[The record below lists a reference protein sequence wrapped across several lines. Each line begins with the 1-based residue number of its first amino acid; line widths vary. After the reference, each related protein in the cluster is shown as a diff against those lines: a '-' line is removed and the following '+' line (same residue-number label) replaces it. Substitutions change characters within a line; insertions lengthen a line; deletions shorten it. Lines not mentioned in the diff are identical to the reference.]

1 MAKSIIFS
9 KNSRLALKEGV
20 DKLANT
26 VKVTIGPKGRNVV
39 IEKEFGSPLI
49 TNDGVSIAKEIELED
64 KYENMGAQLVKEVAI
79 KTNDVAGDGTT
90 TATVLTQAIMNQ
102 GLDKIEDENC
112 NPVLLRKGMQKATE
126 KCVELLKK
134 IAKPIN
140 TREEIAQVATI
151 SSGDESVGNL
161 IAEAMEV
168 VGKDGVITIEE
179 GHTLDTTLETVKG
192 LEFDR
197 GAVSMHML
205 MDQEKMETVLKNPY
219 IFITDKK
226 INQIAEILP
235 VLEQV
240 IEKAKSLL
248 IIAEDISEEV
258 LATLVVNM
266 QRGAMNAVAIKCPGF
281 GERRKQ
287 ILQDIAIVTG
297 GNVITSDFG
306 LELTDARLENLGS
319 ADMVKVSKNSTIII
333 DGHGKEEAIEERA
346 SQIRREINNHDT
358 SGYDKEKLSERL
370 AKLTGGVGIIKVG
383 AATEIEMKE
392 KKLRIEDALNA
403 TKAAVE
409 EGIVAGGG
417 TALHSLVPELEE
429 YIKTLVDDKEDK
441 DVIEGANI
449 IATAIVAPVAQIAIN
464 AGVDPTKVVTTCRNR
479 RAISKKSIG
488 YDALTGEYKDMIAAG
503 VIDPVKVT
511 RSALQ
516 NASSISGVF
525 LTTEAA
531 IVTIKQ

>member
-9 KNSRLALKEGV
+9 KNSRKALKEGV

-26 VKVTIGPKGRNVV
+26 VKVTIGPKGRNVI
-39 IEKEFGSPLI
+39 IEKDFGSPLI
-49 TNDGVSIAKEIELED
+49 TNDGVSIAREIELED

-90 TATVLTQAIMNQ
+90 TATVLTQSIMNQ
-102 GLDKIEDENC
+102 GLTKIEEENC

-126 KCVELLKK
+126 KCVEILKH
-134 IAKPIN
+134 IAKPIK
-140 TREEIAQVATI
+140 TKAEIAQVATI
-151 SSGDESVGNL
+151 SSGDEEVGKL
-161 IAEAMEV
+161 IARAMEV

-179 GHTLDTTLETVKG
+179 GHSLETALETVKG

-197 GAVSMHML
+197 GAISMHML
-205 MDQEKMETVLKNPY
+205 KDQEKMETVLKNPY
-219 IFITDKK
+219 ILITDKK
-226 INQIAEILP
+226 INQVAEIFP
-235 VLEQV
+235 VLEQ
-240 IEKAKSLL
+240 IAEKSRPLL

-258 LATLVVNM
+258 LATLVVNT
-266 QRGAMNAVAIKCPGF
+266 QRGVMNAVAIKCPGF

-287 ILQDIAIVTG
+287 LLQDIAVVTG
-297 GNVITSDFG
+297 GSIITSDFG
-306 LELTDARLENLGS
+306 LELIDARLENLGS
-319 ADMVKVSKNSTIII
+319 ADIVKVSKNSTIII
-333 DGHGKEEAIEERA
+333 DGHGDEESVEERA
-346 SQIRREINNHDT
+346 SQIRREINDPET
-358 SGYDKEKLSERL
+358 SGYDKEKLTERL

-417 TALHSLVPELEE
+417 TALDSLVPVLEDFVS
-429 YIKTLVDDKEDK
+429 TLEGDEK
-441 DVIEGANI
+441 EGAII
-449 IATAIVAPVAQIAIN
+449 IASAITAPVAQIAIN
-464 AGVDPTKVVTTCRNR
+464 AGVDPLEVV
-479 RAISKKSIG
+479 KKSREYRTTEHNIAYG
-488 YDALTGEYKDMIAAG
+488 YNALTGEYVDMIEAG

-516 NASSISGVF
+516 NAASISGIF

-531 IVTIKQ
+531 IVTIK

>member
-9 KNSRLALKEGV
+9 KNSRMALKEGV

-39 IEKEFGSPLI
+39 IEKDFGSPLI
-49 TNDGVSIAKEIELED
+49 TNDGVSIAREIELED

-102 GLDKIEDENC
+102 GLHAIEEEGC

-126 KCVELLKK
+126 KCVEILKR

-140 TREEIAQVATI
+140 TKEEIAQVATI
-151 SSGDESVGNL
+151 SSGDEEVGNL

-168 VGKDGVITIEE
+168 VGKDGVLTIEE

-197 GAVSMHML
+197 GLISTHMIKDL
-205 MDQEKMETVLKNPY
+205 EKMETVLKNPF
-219 IFITDKK
+219 ILITDKK
-226 INQIAEILP
+226 VNQVTEILP
-235 VLEQV
+235 VLEEV
-240 IEKAKSLL
+240 AREGKPLL

-266 QRGAMNAVAIKCPGF
+266 QRGAMEVAAVKCPGF
-281 GERRKQ
+281 GDRRKQ
-287 ILQDIAIVTG
+287 MLQDIAIVTG
-297 GNVITSDFG
+297 GTVMTSDVG
-306 LELTDARLENLGS
+306 LELFDTRLTHLGKS
-319 ADMVKVSKNSTIII
+319 DSVKVTKASTIIV
-333 DGHGKEEAIEERA
+333 DGHGDEELIENRA
-346 SQIRREINNHDT
+346 NQIRKEINNPET

-370 AKLTGGVGIIKVG
+370 AKLTGGVGIVKVG
-383 AATEIEMKE
+383 AATELEMKE
-392 KKLRIEDALNA
+392 RKLRIEDALNA

-417 TALHSLVPELEE
+417 TALDSLVPELEE
-429 YIKTLVDDKEDK
+429 FILTLEGDEK
-441 DVIEGANI
+441 EGAKI
-449 IATAIVAPVAQIAIN
+449 IASAITAPVAQIAIN
-464 AGVDPTKVVTTCRNR
+464 AGVDPVRIVTKCREHRSLTNNM
-479 RAISKKSIG
+479 SIG
-488 YDALTGEYKDMIAAG
+488 YNALADEYVDMIEAG

-531 IVTIKQ
+531 IVTM

>member
-9 KNSRLALKEGV
+9 KNSRKALKEGV

-39 IEKEFGSPLI
+39 IEKQFGSPLI
-49 TNDGVSIAKEIELED
+49 TNDGVSIAREIELDD

-102 GLDKIEDENC
+102 GLEAIEEDGC
-112 NPVLLRKGMQKATE
+112 NPVLLRKGIQKATD

-134 IAKPIN
+134 IAMPIN
-140 TREEIAQVATI
+140 TQEEIAQVATI
-151 SSGDESVGNL
+151 SSGDEEIGSL
-161 IAEAMEV
+161 IAKAMES
-168 VGKDGVITIEE
+168 VGKDGVLTIEE
-179 GHTLDTTLETVKG
+179 GHSLETTLETVKG

-197 GAVSMHML
+197 GLLSTHMIKDL
-205 MDQEKMETVLKNPY
+205 DKMETVLKNPY
-219 IFITDKK
+219 ILITDKK
-226 INQIAEILP
+226 VNQVAEIFP
-235 VLEQV
+235 VLEEV
-240 IEKAKSLL
+240 ANEGKPLL

-266 QRGAMNAVAIKCPGF
+266 QRGTMEVAAVKCPGF
-281 GERRKQ
+281 GDRRKAM
-287 ILQDIAIVTG
+287 LEDMGIVTG
-297 GNVITSDFG
+297 GTIITSDIG
-306 LELTDARLENLGS
+306 LELFDARLHNLGV
-319 ADMVKVSKNSTIII
+319 AEAVKITKNSTIII
-333 DGHGKEEAIEERA
+333 DGYGNADLIENRA
-346 SQIRREINNHDT
+346 NQIRKEINNPET

-392 KKLRIEDALNA
+392 RKLRIEDALNA

-417 TALHSLVPELEE
+417 TALDSLDLTEFIQTLEN
-429 YIKTLVDDKEDK
+429 EDEK
-441 DVIEGANI
+441 RGARI
-449 IATAIVAPVAQIAIN
+449 IAEAIVAPLAQIAIN
-464 AGVDPTKVVTTCRNR
+464 AGVEPGEILITNR
-479 RAISKKSIG
+479 QLRYEEKNNAIG
-488 YDALTGEYKDMIAAG
+488 YNALTGEYVDMIKAG
-503 VIDPVKVT
+503 IIDPVKVT

-516 NASSISGVF
+516 NAASISGVF

-531 IVTIKQ
+531 IVTI